1 MKNKAL
7 NALGLA
13 QRAGKCVTGDELN
26 NSISKKKVS
35 LVLIAHDASER
46 TQTEIS
52 KQCEYYDIE
61 MSTHFNKNE
70 ISQAIGKYNRVAVGI
85 SDNGLANLIKTYLKD
100 MR

>member
-13 QRAGKCVTGDELN
+13 QRAGKCITGDELDN
-26 NSISKKKVS
+26 AISKNSVA
-35 LVLIAHDASER
+35 LVLVANDASTR
-46 TQTEIS
+46 TQSELN
-52 KQCEYYDIE
+52 KQCELKNVSISDI
-61 MSTHFNKNE
+61 FNTSE

-85 SDNGLANLIKTYLKD
+85 KDNGLAKLIKTYLKD